1 MEEQHILREIIIR
14 AEQIVFSFF
23 RGIAKRKMNSVQ
35 SPQGLFKDLQV
46 KKNLFWKQGEEKEN
60 GIK

>member
-14 AEQIVFSFF
+14 AEQVVFFIF
-23 RGIAKRKMNSVQ
+23 RGIAKRNMNSAQ
-35 SPQGLFKDLQV
+35 SPKGLFKDLQV
-46 KKNLFWKQGEEKEN
+46 KKSLFWKQGGEKKN